1 MSEGQA
7 ISREEA
13 MAAATS
19 FMSLINPACE
29 RMEIA
34 GSLRRGKA
42 EVHDIEI
49 VAKPKLMYVTVS
61 VLDVLANG
69 GGTYCDRLKDRM
81 QSLLLEGI
89 VNADRPRKDQK
100 KNPFGPKYYRI
111 NFNYYS
117 RKLMLEKEYP
127 IDLFVVLPPAQW
139 GVIYLIRTG
148 SADFSHWIVQQGYKY
163 GIHFVDGHMEMQNMV
178 LDTPEENDV
187 FNYLKIPYRE
197 PKYREVK

>member
-1 MSEGQA
+1 MSGGQA

-13 MAAATS
+13 RRVATTVID
-19 FMSLINPACE
+19 FLKREKCVDRI
-29 RMEIA
+29 EIA

-42 EVHDIEI
+42 EVHDIEL
-49 VAKPKLMYVTVS
+49 VAIPKYST
-61 VLDVLANG
+61 DG
-69 GGTYCDRLKDRM
+69 Q
-81 QSLLLEGI
+81 QSLTGNRVSTAENLLHTELEWMLKEGI
-89 VNADRPRKDQK
+89 INTDRPRKDQK

-111 NFNYYS
+111 NFKYYS
-117 RKLMLEKEYP
+117 KKFMLEKEYP

-163 GIHFVDGHMEMQNMV
+163 GIHFTDGHMEMQNMV

-197 PKYREVK
+197 PEYREVK